1 MTYADCAQSDQAQRG
16 AHTSALLGSARF
28 VAGILAALAVAWTAV
43 IAILICA
50 EVVARSLFNSPI
62 TGLTEFIALSVPPI
76 VFMQLPMLILT
87 GRLFRV
93 EVLTGRLN
101 PRLPEHAVFGIAY
114 AAVLVAIF
122 CVFCPWVTAEA
133 LDAFAEGDYVGS
145 TGAFAIPTAPFLAL
159 TVLGSFGGLIAAL
172 LLMGVNLATIQRSG
186 GLMRAATWRVGLL
199 VAVLAGFAVIVIAL
213 PPAPLTIGTVFV
225 AALFVFLLLGFPIA
239 TILIM
244 LAVLGIFLVQQ
255 NFRVTEVALGI
266 ALTRSIASFEFAVVP
281 LFVAMGLVLDKA
293 RLGEDAFSV
302 AAYLLRR
309 VRGGLAIATV
319 AANAVFASVVGSSIA
334 SAAVFSRVAVG
345 PMEAAGYSTRR
356 AVGTVAGSSV
366 LGMLI
371 PPSLLLIVFG
381 LSAEQSIG
389 RLFLAAVVPGLLLAV
404 VFSGVA
410 WALAPR
416 ELRAPKVEDPENT
429 RMTLAE
435 MALRL
440 GPVALLVVIVLGG
453 IYSGWFTP
461 TEAAGVGLAVSVII
475 AAARRSISLPQLART
490 FFEAGMI
497 SAAMLILMA
506 AASAYTRL
514 LAFSRLPME
523 LNASLVS
530 ADLGLVTLMLA
541 IVVVALLLGAVLD
554 SVSIILVLTPI
565 ALPLVLQAGADPIWF
580 GVVLVIAVEV
590 GLLTPPFGL
599 SAFTVREVLSE
610 RGVALSD
617 VFIGALPFVGAM
629 LGVIVILVLMPGLV
643 TLIL

>member
-1 MTYADCAQSDQAQRG
+1 MSG
-16 AHTSALLGSARF
+16 
-28 VAGILAALAVAWTAV
+28 AGIVAEALAALAVTWTAIV
-43 IAILICA
+43 AVLICT
-50 EVVARSLFNSPI
+50 EVVARSVFNSPI
-62 TGLTEFIALSVPPI
+62 TGVTEFIALSVPPV
-76 VFMQLPMLILT
+76 VFMQLPKLILT

-93 EVLTGRLN
+93 ELLTGRLD
-101 PRLPEHAVFGIAY
+101 PRRPDHAVFGAVY
-114 AAVLVAIF
+114 ATVLLVILA
-122 CVFCPWVTAEA
+122 VFCPWVTAEA
-133 LDAFAEGDYVGS
+133 VDALNEGDYVGS
-145 TGAFAIPTAPFLAL
+145 TGAFAIPTGPFLAM
-159 TVLGSFGGLIAAL
+159 TVLGSVCGGLAAL
-172 LLMGVNLATIQRSG
+172 LLLGANLAT
-186 GLMRAATWRVGLL
+186 LARAGSLRNVMTWRVGLL
-199 VAVLAGFAVIVIAL
+199 VSVLLGFGVTVAVL
-213 PPAPLTIGTVFV
+213 PSTPLTIGTVFV

-239 TILIM
+239 TMLIL
-244 LAVLGIFLVQQ
+244 LTVLGIYLIQQ
-255 NFRVTEVALGI
+255 SFRVTELSLGI
-266 ALTRSIASFEFAVVP
+266 AMTRSIANFEFAVVP

-302 AAYLLRR
+302 AAHLLRR

-345 PMEAAGYSTRR
+345 PMEAAGYSKRR

-389 RLFLAAVVPGLLLAV
+389 RLFFAAIVPGLLLAL

-410 WALAPR
+410 WAM
-416 ELRAPKVEDPENT
+416 APKELTPSRAT
-429 RMTLAE
+429 PAE
-435 MALRL
+435 SGGMSVVQMGRRL
-440 GPVALLVVIVLGG
+440 GPVALLVAVVLGG

-461 TEAAGVGLAVSVII
+461 TEAAGVGLALAVCI
-475 AAARRSISLPQLART
+475 ALARRTISLKQLART
-490 FFEAGMI
+490 FVEAGTI

-514 LAFSRLPME
+514 LAFSQLPMK
-523 LNASLVS
+523 LNDALVS
-530 ADLGLVTLMLA
+530 ADFGLVLLMLS

-610 RGVALSD
+610 RGIELAD
-617 VFIGALPFVGAM
+617 VFIGALPFVAAM
-629 LGVIVILVLMPGLV
+629 LAVIVLLVLAPGLV
-643 TLIL
+643 TMIL